1 MFKILLV
8 DDEKS
13 ILKSLAFAL
22 EQDYEVY
29 TSDNGRD
36 ALELVREHDISL
48 VLLDLRLG
56 KENGI
61 QLMKEILTVNP
72 GARHYYHD
80 SVLFHRKLGGGH

>member
-36 ALELVREHDISL
+36 ALKLVRAILL

-56 KENGI
+56 K
-61 QLMKEILTVNP
+61 T
-72 GARHYYHD
+72 A
-80 SVLFHRKLGGGH
+80 SS